1 MNRSF
6 IKSSLVILF
15 AIVFSYNSIAQQ
27 NHFIYL
33 QTDNKQP
40 FYVKLNKKVISSSA
54 SGYVIIP
61 KLLDGDIALTIGFP
75 KNEWPEQ
82 SINCTINKKDAGY
95 VLKNFG
101 DKGWG
106 LFNLQTLQ
114 VVMSGTKAKDIAVS
128 ADTNKK
134 DDFSN
139 TLSNVVKDPSIAK
152 KDEEIKVDTVAA
164 VVTEVKQPVVPQP
177 EVKQQEIKQPAT
189 TVAEVKQ
196 EVPVIKLATAI
207 SKLLNSNNADGTD
220 IIYVDMV
227 EGKSDTVR
235 IFIPAEKE
243 SLQKTEKVSEPKVE
257 PKAEPKI
264 ETKEEPKVTAVKA
277 EPKAEIVP
285 EIKKEEAKPEPKPEI
300 KAAEPKVDTIAVVK
314 TEVKKEDPADKTPK
328 FIDITLPN
336 PNAKTDSATAKQEPP
351 VPVVEKKVEVVAPAP
366 EKPKESTVKPVMLNS
381 DCKATA
387 GEDDFLKLR
396 KKMAAE
402 NNDDD
407 MVTIAKKAFK
417 SKCYTTEQVKNLSV
431 LFLKD
436 EGKYKFFDAA
446 YPFVTDAYNFASL
459 ETQLTDSYFITRF
472 KVMLRH

>member
-1 MNRSF
+1 MNRLF

-33 QTDNKQP
+33 QTENKQP

-82 SINCTINKKDAGY
+82 SINCTVNKKDAGY

-114 VVMSGTKAKDIAVS
+114 VVMSGTKAKDVAVS

-152 KDEEIKVDTVAA
+152 KDEEVKVDTVAA
-164 VVTEVKQPVVPQP
+164 IVTEVKQPAVTQP
-177 EVKQQEIKQPAT
+177 EVKQQEIKQPVT

-196 EVPVIKLATAI
+196 DAPVIKPVTTI
-207 SKLLNSNNADGTD
+207 TKLLNSNSAAGTD

-235 IFIPAEKE
+235 VFIPAEKE
-243 SLQKTEKVSEPKVE
+243 SIQKTKEVPEPKV
-257 PKAEPKI
+257 EPKI
-264 ETKEEPKVTAVKA
+264 ETKEEPKVTEVKA
-277 EPKAEIVP
+277 EPKAEVVP

-300 KAAEPKVDTIAVVK
+300 KAAEPKVDTIAIVK
-314 TEVKKEDPADKTPK
+314 TEVKKEEPADKTPK

-336 PNAKTDSATAKQEPP
+336 PNAKTDTAVAKQEPP
-351 VPVVEKKVEVVAPAP
+351 VPVLEKKAEVVAPAP
-366 EKPKESTVKPVMLNS
+366 EKPKEGTVKPVMLNS
-381 DCKATA
+381 DCKAIA

-407 MVTIAKKAFK
+407 MVAIAKKAFK
-417 SKCYTTEQVKNLSV
+417 AKCYTTEQVKNLSV

-446 YPFVTDAYNFASL
+446 YPFVTDTYNFASL